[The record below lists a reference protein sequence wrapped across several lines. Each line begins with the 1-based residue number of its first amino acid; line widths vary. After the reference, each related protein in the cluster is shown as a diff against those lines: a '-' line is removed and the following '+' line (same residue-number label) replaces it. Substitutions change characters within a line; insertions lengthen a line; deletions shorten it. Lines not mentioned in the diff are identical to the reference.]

1 MFAKRGFTMKVK
13 INLDFDIE
21 LSQDGQRMSFSDL
34 LHTAQTAAVNAAQNV
49 AAQNVA
55 ESVTPSSLQPN
66 TSARPAQQGQPASEA
81 EAGSETEAGSGTE
94 TGDGPEAGSETETGD
109 GPTAKTE
116 AGTSTDERVGSDT
129 RASSA
134 FHSEMNL
141 QTLHPLGV
149 FLCDL
154 LDRAA
159 DVSRQV
165 NDQVVKTQERADKR

>member
-1 MFAKRGFTMKVK
+1 MKVK

-55 ESVTPSSLQPN
+55 ESVTPSSPQPN

-81 EAGSETEAGSGTE
+81 
-94 TGDGPEAGSETETGD
+94 EAGSETETGD

-159 DVSRQV
+159 EVSRQV